1 MDLEHK
7 NKFIISKL
15 QQKKH
20 KNSEKKN
27 TAVALTC
34 ILDSIQV
41 VKWSFCPS
49 QTNQGKY
56 EFKIID
62 EEKKAFKVDGLIKED
77 TQVFR

>member
-7 NKFIISKL
+7 FIIFKL
-15 QQKKH
+15 QQKNQKYR
-20 KNSEKKN
+20 EKQN
-27 TAVALTC
+27 TSVALTC

-41 VKWSFCPS
+41 LKWSFCPS
-49 QTNQGKY
+49 QTHQGKY

-62 EEKKAFKVDGLIKED
+62 EERKAFKVDGLIKEG